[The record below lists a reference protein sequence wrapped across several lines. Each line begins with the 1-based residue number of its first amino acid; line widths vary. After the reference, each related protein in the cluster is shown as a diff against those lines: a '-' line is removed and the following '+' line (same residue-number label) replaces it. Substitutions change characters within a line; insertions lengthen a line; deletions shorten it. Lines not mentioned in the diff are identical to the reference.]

1 MFIDICGNRYTKS
14 NQNYEYIC
22 LERKLEMST
31 HDFCKETH
39 KKKGKEEKGLLT
51 KCNYLHHKL
60 SDLN

>member
-1 MFIDICGNRYTKS
+1 MKKRVK
-14 NQNYEYIC
+14 EA
-22 LERKLEMST
+22 
-31 HDFCKETH
+31 ETH